1 SRWGVEGCGDES
13 NDYEPNQTQDK
24 SRSSSLQPQSSHQL
38 QGRGMRF
45 KTILSNIRDN
55 CDQQKPSKG
64 VLHFFQFMR
73 NFVRFLHLT
82 PHEFI
87 TKESAAVILRRKD
100 EKESNAHHRNNSD
113 TSVNSSSILPP
124 CHIESAIG
132 Y

>member
-1 SRWGVEGCGDES
+1 
-13 NDYEPNQTQDK
+13 
-24 SRSSSLQPQSSHQL
+24 
-38 QGRGMRF
+38 M
-45 KTILSNIRDN
+45 RDN
-55 CDQQKPSKG
+55 WGQEKPSQG

-73 NFVRFLHLT
+73 NFVRFLYLT

-100 EKESNAHHRNNSD
+100 EKESNAHHRNSSD

-124 CHIESAIG
+124 NYIESTIG